1 MLTTVALILAA
12 GVLVVLAVAMG
23 FVLGWANRA
32 FHVRTD
38 PKVEEILAA
47 LPGANCG
54 GCGFV
59 GCAEYAAAVAR
70 GEADVSLCAPGGA
83 GTAQGLAGIMGVEVG
98 ESLPYRA
105 MVHCSAHTDE
115 RLQRAEYRGEQT
127 CASANLVAGVQGCT
141 YGCLGMGDCER
152 ACTYGAIRVV
162 DGLSTV
168 DYTKCV
174 GCRACERTCPRN
186 IITIVPFK
194 RERMLVVACSNH
206 DSAGDVRA
214 VCAVGCLGCRA
225 CMRVAPDLISIDG
238 ALPAINYD
246 NYDPTDD
253 LIEKVLEKC
262 PRKRLFFVGKP
273 TEAELAAVAGEELA
287 DEIQADFKT
296 TVDETEWRG

>member
-1 MLTTVALILAA
+1 
-12 GVLVVLAVAMG
+12 
-23 FVLGWANRA
+23 
-32 FHVRTD
+32 
-38 PKVEEILAA
+38 
-47 LPGANCG
+47 
-54 GCGFV
+54 
-59 GCAEYAAAVAR
+59 
-70 GEADVSLCAPGGA
+70 
-83 GTAQGLAGIMGVEVG
+83 MGVEVG

-238 ALPAINYD
+238 ALPAINYE